1 MFQLTLLDHL
11 RLTFGHVVYRQ
22 KAHADIA
29 RSMARRT
36 RWIRGAEALL
46 MAATVFT
53 AVASAFGK
61 GQAFSIASA
70 ILAGSALITLIVH
83 LAFDFVATARAH
95 ATCAARLWQVRERYR
110 ALLSDLSDGALEVD
124 AGRRMRDVLAL
135 ELHAIYQD
143 APPADREA
151 FEAAGRAAAHEGAL
165 TDEEIDVFLP
175 RSLRKGAAVGQVG

>member
-70 ILAGSALITLIVH
+70 ILAGAALITLIVH
-83 LAFDFVATARAH
+83 LAFDFDATARAH

-124 AGRRMRDVLAL
+124 AGRRMRDALAL